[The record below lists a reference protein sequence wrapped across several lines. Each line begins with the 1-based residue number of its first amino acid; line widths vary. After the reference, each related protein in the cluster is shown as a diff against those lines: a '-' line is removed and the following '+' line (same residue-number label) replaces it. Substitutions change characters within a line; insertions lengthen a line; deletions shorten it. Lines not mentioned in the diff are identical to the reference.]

1 MVTLSLLS
9 LCCRVLIIR
18 VLRGAFNL
26 QAAIQSCR
34 VLSLAKS
41 AQSSWTA
48 INFYNLRASS
58 HHPPPPWRMEAE
70 EQIKGPS
77 KDAFVQYKNIII
89 FCS

>member
-18 VLRGAFNL
+18 VLRGPFNL

-58 HHPPPPWRMEAE
+58 HHPPPWQMGAE

-77 KDAFVQYKNIII
+77 KDAFVQ
-89 FCS
+89 